1 MTLTKWSARGA
12 TLLFLAATAA
22 CSSTG
27 GLGSIL
33 GGVLGGQGGA
43 DVSGTVQNIDS
54 RRQEIS
60 IRQPNGQT
68 VLVGYDNRTQVVYQN
83 QTYSV
88 SSLEYGDDVSARVS
102 SSNGNGNYTDYIQVN
117 RSVSGNV
124 GGGGGVSGNVQTIT
138 GNVRQV
144 DYANGWFTLN
154 TGNYGTV
161 TVTLPYNT
169 TRSDLNRFQNL
180 RTGDNVRLYGVFLN
194 NSRVE
199 LRQFY

>member
-1 MTLTKWSARGA
+1 MTMLKQAARGA
-12 TLLFLAATAA
+12 AVMFLVTSAA

-33 GGVLGGQGGA
+33 GGVLGGQN
-43 DVSGTVQNIDS
+43 DVNGTVQNIDS

-60 IRQPNGQT
+60 LRESNGQT
-68 VLVGYDNRTQVVYQN
+68 IVIGYDNRTQVVYQN

-88 SSLEYGDDVSARVS
+88 SSLEYGDDVTARLS
-102 SSNGNGNYTDYIQVN
+102 SGNSSNNYYTDHIQVN
-117 RSVSGNV
+117 RSVNGNT
-124 GGGGGVSGNVQTIT
+124 GGGVSGNVQTIT

-161 TVTLPYNT
+161 TVSMPYNPS
-169 TRSDLNRFQNL
+169 RADLSRFQNL
-180 RTGDNVRLYGVFLN
+180 RNGDSVRLYGVFLN
-194 NSRVE
+194 NTRVE